1 MIQLSILCEYRDREI
16 YFHHSRSEHPRAD
29 NLSFSAHFHD
39 CWELYYFISGEG
51 YMSVEGAAMYME
63 SGDCLLMRP
72 AETHAMHINP
82 EQPYERMA
90 LLFQSSVFSCQ
101 LAPLAARLDTY
112 KHARVCRSD
121 DFIRCCLE
129 LIVNA
134 ADSERRAVIVS
145 MLGAMI
151 SRLSQSSSPVERPDI
166 YGHDRLTGEIIAFV
180 NEHLFCDWNLDT
192 LAAALYRD
200 KSYLNRHFK
209 RAVGAT
215 ICDYAKKKRL
225 IAARQH
231 MLLHRSVA
239 AGFSKSGFGDYSTF
253 WRQYKRMFG
262 CSPTD
267 DLAALRDEG

>member
-1 MIQLSILCEYRDREI
+1 MSILCEYRDREI
-16 YFHHSRSEHPRAD
+16 YFHHSRTEHPRSD

-39 CWELYYFISGEG
+39 CWELYFFISGEG
-51 YMSVEGAAMYME
+51 QMSVEGAAMQMD

-82 EQPYERMA
+82 ELPYERMA
-90 LLFQSSVFSCQ
+90 LLFSESVFSGQ
-101 LAPLAARLDTY
+101 LAPIAGTLGTY
-112 KHARVCRSD
+112 KRARVLRGD
-121 DFIRCCLE
+121 DFIRVCLS
-129 LIVNA
+129 LITGSSDN
-134 ADSERRAVIVS
+134 ERRAVIVS
-145 MLGAMI
+145 VLGAI
-151 SRLSQSSSPVERPDI
+151 VSRLSQNSSPVDRTDI
-166 YGHDRLTGEIIAFV
+166 YSGDNLTGEIIAFV
-180 NEHLFCDWNLDT
+180 NEHLSEDWNLDT

-209 RAVGAT
+209 NAVGTT

-225 IAARQH
+225 IAARQNI
-231 MLLHRSVA
+231 LLHHSVA

-267 DLAALRDEG
+267 DLAALRDDG

>member
-1 MIQLSILCEYRDREI
+1 
-16 YFHHSRSEHPRAD
+16 
-29 NLSFSAHFHD
+29 
-39 CWELYYFISGEG
+39 
-51 YMSVEGAAMYME
+51 MSVEGAAMYME

-90 LLFQSSVFSCQ
+90 LLFSDSVFSGQ

-145 MLGAMI
+145 MLGAII

-209 RAVGAT
+209 SAVGTT

-225 IAARQH
+225 HRRPSAYAAAAQRRRRLRQERIRR
-231 MLLHRSVA
+231 LL
-239 AGFSKSGFGDYSTF
+239 DL
-253 WRQYKRMFG
+253 
-262 CSPTD
+262 
-267 DLAALRDEG
+267 LAAVQAYVRLFADRRPRRSARRRMRAHEGNYAVL